1 MTARKKSRHC
11 KACGAPALTM
21 VRATVVRSEAP
32 PRIGLVCKHCARC
45 GVLVVP
51 AALKI
56 LPARPRKVP
65 RGSLTRALAG
75 LREGI
80 DAFDVAN
87 GEPE

>member
-1 MTARKKSRHC
+1 VVSKRRCT
-11 KACGAPALTM
+11 ACGAPALKM
-21 VRATVVRSEAP
+21 VRATVVRSESP

-45 GVLVVP
+45 GMLVVP

-65 RGSLTRALAG
+65 RGSLTAALAG
-75 LREGI
+75 MREGI
-80 DAFDVAN
+80 DAFDVSR